1 MKKIIAL
8 RTGKDY
14 LGFTDGIKEPRK
26 TRVEIILDEQKRYF
40 EDGKAIGVFSRKE
53 LVLNLLLEGNQAGKE
68 ENYQTYKRDG
78 ELTKPKTVYRMYC
91 DENSFYYITKTEYD
105 FYNYLAEN
113 NLDTA
118 EQINA
123 RIEADNEAERIKQ
136 EEIKNAKLKEKEE
149 KIKAQ
154 LEKERVQAFINSEME
169 KVSQE
174 DIDFVNQIY
183 IDMYGEALDR
193 TAKRII
199 VLVNNFDYEK
209 IREEALEVL
218 HNGNSATCK
227 AFEYL
232 TGLKLPRTNKE
243 KGAFIMQLSTKDF
256 QGRKGFK
263 PRKKAEEKEL
273 KTYYIAELNTEMD
286 EWEWKEV
293 QAQTYTY
300 KGIELFIMKRGD
312 RWTIS
317 EARTGFLMASGSKS
331 LKIAKNNVKEIFNRE
346 GTEKIKK
353 IIEKN
358 VEAITEKI
366 GINPLFKEEN
376 A

>member
-209 IREEALEVL
+209 IRKEALEVL

-243 KGAFIMQLSTKDF
+243 RGAFIMQLSTEDF

-286 EWEWKEV
+286 EWKWKEV